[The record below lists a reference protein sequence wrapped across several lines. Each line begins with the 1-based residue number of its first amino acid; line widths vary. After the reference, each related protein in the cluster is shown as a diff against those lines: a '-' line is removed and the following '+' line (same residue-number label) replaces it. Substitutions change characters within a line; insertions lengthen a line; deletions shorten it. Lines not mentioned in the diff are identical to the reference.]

1 MRWAHDVSMRWAH
14 DSMRWAHDDS
24 MRWAHD
30 SMRWAHDDSMR
41 RAHDDSMRWAHDSM
55 RWAHYYQGGHCSC
68 ASDCQTAYACLTN
81 NSEHTY
87 TCNVPR
93 APILHAWCT
102 DYIMTNV
109 TGTLNQWIYT
119 RWTCTH
125 IHAHIHMYAHTCT
138 QQTHTHTHVPN
149 AHTYHTCYYYIHM
162 YTHTHTQHTHNH
174 THMQHV
180 AWPWACILSWLPQL
194 QSAHFK
200 RWLLKI
206 DYNSMYDN
214 HKLFIYMVQ
223 PRNITKLHWLTFQ
236 WSLHPTRRLHNLGLF
251 GFTHIIT
258 ETVYKYR

>member
-1 MRWAHDVSMRWAH
+1 MQCTQSTDP
-14 DSMRWAHDDS
+14 
-24 MRWAHD
+24 
-30 SMRWAHDDSMR
+30 
-41 RAHDDSMRWAHDSM
+41 
-55 RWAHYYQGGHCSC
+55 
-68 ASDCQTAYACLTN
+68 ACLMHRLHHDQCNRNIESVNIHTLN
-81 NSEHTY
+81 VYTY
-87 TCNVPR
+87 TCSHTHVC
-93 APILHAWCT
+93 AYMHT
-102 DYIMTNV
+102 TN
-109 TGTLNQWIYT
+109 
-119 RWTCTH
+119 TH
-125 IHAHIHMYAHTCT
+125 AHTCT
-138 QQTHTHTHVPN
+138 KCTHISYMLLLHTHV
-149 AHTYHTCYYYIHM
+149 